1 VRWQWGG
8 DAGGDAWTGK
18 LMQDKVRQQRVNARL
33 RKQREAAVAKQR
45 RRADAVRRPL
55 RPFWRAVLTEIYLC
69 DVYSCQEILRS
80 ATAASRSET
89 VGRQSCRWPRSSTRR
104 RSTLSTGA
112 S

>member
-1 VRWQWGG
+1 
-8 DAGGDAWTGK
+8 
-18 LMQDKVRQQRVNARL
+18 MQDKVRQQRVNAQL

-45 RRADAVRRPL
+45 RRTDAVRRPL

-69 DVYSCQEILRS
+69 DVCSCQEILRRS